1 MHSFTLG
8 SSAICRACAWG
19 LKIEHCSVFV
29 LSSRCRDES
38 SLIRARRHK
47 TVHSESRALVWGP
60 SSIPPSFW
68 VDKVELFVTVDI
80 HSLLEVVQ
88 RLRGERHA
96 CLGRQWCVEEASTL
110 PAPNYKTSE
119 WVASLKLYVCLND
132 ASGGGVDFELWRGAR
147 NDNSSPLS
155 ASALSLS
162 TRLTLR
168 CCLMTPSLVVQ
179 ALGNSSGLSQ
189 GFSDI
194 FKEYDISKPFWKK
207 GMHASSLKISEVHF
221 SLIAETSYWKGVFI
235 PKIPKTQAK
244 WFPEPLT

>member
-68 VDKVELFVTVDI
+68 VDNVELFVTVDI

-132 ASGGGVDFELWRGAR
+132 ASGGVWTLNCGAAHGMTTLAHFLPPLYLSPRASPSAAVWWRLHLLCR
-147 NDNSSPLS
+147 RS
-155 ASALSLS
+155 AIH
-162 TRLTLR
+162 
-168 CCLMTPSLVVQ
+168 
-179 ALGNSSGLSQ
+179 Q
-189 GFSDI
+189 GFPKGSQI
-194 FKEYDISKPFWKK
+194 YLRSMIYRSHSEKK
-207 GMHASSLKISEVHF
+207 GCMQA
-221 SLIAETSYWKGVFI
+221 AWKF
-235 PKIPKTQAK
+235 PKCILA
-244 WFPEPLT
+244 

>member
-1 MHSFTLG
+1 MCHTASSQLKRVVNFALKCLKNFVHSCTSG

-19 LKIEHCSVFV
+19 LKIEHCSIFL
-29 LSSRCRDES
+29 LSSHCRDES

-47 TVHSESRALVWGP
+47 TVCGESRALVWGP

-68 VDKVELFVTVDI
+68 VDNAELFVTVDI

-96 CLGRQWCVEEASTL
+96 SLGRQWCVEEASTL

-132 ASGGGVDFELWRGAR
+132 ASGGGGVDFELWRSAR

-162 TRLTLR
+162 TTSHPPLLSDDAFICCAGARQFIRAFPRVLR
-168 CCLMTPSLVVQ
+168 Y
-179 ALGNSSGLSQ
+179 
-189 GFSDI
+189 I
-194 FKEYDISKPFWKK
+194 
-207 GMHASSLKISEVHF
+207 
-221 SLIAETSYWKGVFI
+221 
-235 PKIPKTQAK
+235 
-244 WFPEPLT
+244 